1 MRKDIYFANQR
12 EVIFDL
18 PKGGAWGMVTGQI
31 EPCIKCIH
39 LRRHF
44 IETWEGGGGLH
55 CLSILSTESL
65 PQARNNFV
73 AWISLIPTED
83 APLW

>member
-55 CLSILSTESL
+55 CLSIPSTESL
-65 PQARNNFV
+65 PQARNCSPDLTHSN
-73 AWISLIPTED
+73 
-83 APLW
+83 